1 MKRQIQ
7 VKVLFFGATAEIT
20 KIREMNIKIP
30 ANMKAGELLKQITCK
45 FPPLK
50 NHSLL
55 MAVNQEY
62 ANAKKILEDRDEIA
76 IFTPVSGG

>member
-1 MKRQIQ
+1 MNRQIQ

-20 KIREMNIKIP
+20 KTREIDIEIP
-30 ANMKAGELLKQITCK
+30 ANMKAGELLNQITCK
-45 FPPLK
+45 FPSLK
-50 NHSLL
+50 NYSLL

-62 ANAKKILEDRDEIA
+62 ANAEKILEDRDEIA